1 MFHEQTPWL
10 KKSWPALVI
19 GGLVLLALLY
29 SLLGEVGVV
38 STLNLYAKQKQ
49 LAAENNKLREENEQL
64 RQEVEKLRSNAS
76 YIEEIARRE
85 LGLLGKKE
93 IVIPLDRKKDAASP
107 SLPAAKRDVHGA
119 ASRK

>member
-1 MFHEQTPWL
+1 MFHEQKPWL
-10 KKSWPALVI
+10 KKRWSALVR
-19 GGLVLLALLY
+19 GGSARLALLF

-38 STLNLYAKQKQ
+38 STLKLYAKQKS
-49 LAAENNKLREENEQL
+49 LAAENNRLREENEQL

-93 IVIPLDRKKDAASP
+93 IVIPLDRKEDAP
-107 SLPAAKRDVHGA
+107 SLPAPRSKK
-119 ASRK
+119 SPP

>member
-19 GGLVLLALLY
+19 GGMALLALLY
-29 SLLGEVGVV
+29 SLLGEVGVI

-49 LAAENNKLREENEQL
+49 LAAENNRLRVENEQL

-93 IVIPLDRKKDAASP
+93 IVIPLDRKEDAPSSP
-107 SLPAAKRDVHGA
+107 AVPRSKKSPP
-119 ASRK
+119 

>member
-1 MFHEQTPWL
+1 MFHEQKPWL
-10 KKSWPALVI
+10 KKRWPALVI
-19 GGLVLLALLY
+19 GGIALLALLF

-38 STLNLYAKQKQ
+38 STLNLYAKQKS
-49 LAAENNKLREENEQL
+49 LAAENNRLREENEQL

-93 IVIPLDRKKDAASP
+93 IVIPLDRKEDP
-107 SLPAAKRDVHGA
+107 LPPEPRGKKRPP
-119 ASRK
+119 

>member
-1 MFHEQTPWL
+1 MFHEQKPWL
-10 KKSWPALVI
+10 KKRWPALVI
-19 GGLVLLALLY
+19 GGMALLALLY

-49 LAAENNKLREENEQL
+49 LAVENNRLREENEQL

-93 IVIPLDRKKDAASP
+93 IVIPLDRKEDAP
-107 SLPAAKRDVHGA
+107 SLPAPRSKK
-119 ASRK
+119 SPP